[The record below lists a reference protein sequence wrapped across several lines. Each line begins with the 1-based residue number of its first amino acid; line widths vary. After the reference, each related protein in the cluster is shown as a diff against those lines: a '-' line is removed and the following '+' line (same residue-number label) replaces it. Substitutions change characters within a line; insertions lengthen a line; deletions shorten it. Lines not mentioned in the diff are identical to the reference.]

1 MAVLGVGTG
10 ANATINGVEASKRVL
25 EMTQLARG
33 LRVVERVWCGL
44 AGGGVGNAGVAGWS
58 GGVGEIVAA
67 AGVGVL
73 AGCFV
78 RRWRRLVLMWVA

>member
-10 ANATINGVEASKRVL
+10 GNATISGVEASKRVL

-58 GGVGEIVAA
+58 GGVGEIVAV
-67 AGVGVL
+67 AGVGGL

-78 RRWRRLVLMWVA
+78 RRWRRLVLVWVA